1 MAANK
6 HRLVRLC
13 DVAEAI
19 RTIRVEINAIQ
30 SVCSYTKPQTTSLIE
45 HIKPRLIKI
54 CEIID
59 AYSIYDLQVELA
71 RCFDLLDECK
81 AYLGSRLDHDKD

>member
-1 MAANK
+1 MGANK
-6 HRLVRLC
+6 YRLVRLC

-19 RTIRVEINAIQ
+19 RTIRIEMNVIQ
-30 SVCSYTKPQTTSLIE
+30 SVCGYTRPQTTSLIE
-45 HIKPRLIKI
+45 NIKPKLIKI

-59 AYSIYDLQVELA
+59 AYSVYDLQVELV

-81 AYLGSRLDHDKD
+81 DHIGARLSHDED